1 MKNLLLIS
9 KLDII
14 ESFRSKWFIV
24 YLLIF
29 SGLIAI
35 FFVSGVTN
43 SRVLGFSGLTR
54 LLLLFIQICIVI
66 VPIFILISTVRS
78 ISGDRESGLLEYFL
92 SFPLSL
98 KEYYFGKVL
107 GRVFVVFAPL
117 LFALIISVLIGIVK
131 GTKIPWD
138 IFFFYTLLLLALSVV
153 FLSFGFLISS
163 MVKNQE
169 MGQGV
174 AFLLWLILIAF
185 LDIALIGLMLKSA
198 FRETTIYTIALLNPI
213 ELFRIAAISLF
224 DPNLAVIGPA
234 AYFILDK
241 FTPTIFI
248 IYTFAYSVII
258 SVLCFFIGYYVFAK
272 KDLV

>member
-107 GRVFVVFAPL
+107 GRVFVVFTPL
-117 LFALIISVLIGIVK
+117 LFALIISVLIGIIK

-163 MVKNQE
+163 IVKNQE

-198 FRETTIYTIALLNPI
+198 IRETTIYAIALLNPI

-241 FTPTIFI
+241 FTPTTFI
-248 IYTFAYSVII
+248 IYTFGYSIII
-258 SVLCFFIGYYVFAK
+258 SIFCFFIGYYVFSK

>member
-107 GRVFVVFAPL
+107 GRVFVVFTPL
-117 LFALIISVLIGIVK
+117 LFALIISVLIGIFK
-131 GTKIPWD
+131 GSKIPWD

-163 MVKNQE
+163 IVKNQE
-169 MGQGV
+169 MGQGI
-174 AFLLWLILIAF
+174 AFLVWLVLIAF

-198 FRETTIYTIALLNPI
+198 IRETTIYTIALLNPI

-241 FTPTIFI
+241 FTPTMFI
-248 IYTFAYSVII
+248 IYTFGYSIMI
-258 SVLCFFIGYYVFAK
+258 SILCFFIGYYVFSK

>member
-1 MKNLLLIS
+1 M
-9 KLDII
+9 
-14 ESFRSKWFIV
+14 
-24 YLLIF
+24 
-29 SGLIAI
+29 
-35 FFVSGVTN
+35 
-43 SRVLGFSGLTR
+43 
-54 LLLLFIQICIVI
+54 
-66 VPIFILISTVRS
+66 
-78 ISGDRESGLLEYFL
+78 
-92 SFPLSL
+92 
-98 KEYYFGKVL
+98 
-107 GRVFVVFAPL
+107 
-117 LFALIISVLIGIVK
+117 LIGIFK
-131 GTKIPWD
+131 GAKIPWD

-163 MVKNQE
+163 IVKNQE

-198 FRETTIYTIALLNPI
+198 IRETTIYAIALLNPI

-241 FTPTIFI
+241 FTPTMFI
-248 IYTFAYSVII
+248 IYTFGYSIMI
-258 SVLCFFIGYYVFAK
+258 SILCFFIGYYVFSK